1 MINWAG
7 TMGKAKIGEWFW
19 RFLAGVMLF
28 AVGWTIWI
36 YTQLNPPALVT
47 DAAFAAA
54 AKANADK
61 AGQSTQG
68 VIAPAVVPD
77 AAEAPKESKEPMES
91 KDPKVPPINADK
103 LKFSD
108 SLSDKK

>member
-1 MINWAG
+1 
-7 TMGKAKIGEWFW
+7 MGKAKIGEWFW

-54 AKANADK
+54 AKAK
-61 AGQSTQG
+61 ANSNTGQSTQG
-68 VIAPAVVPD
+68 VIVPAAAP
-77 AAEAPKESKEPMES
+77 EAPPEPKESKEPKE
-91 KDPKVPPINADK
+91 PPINADK